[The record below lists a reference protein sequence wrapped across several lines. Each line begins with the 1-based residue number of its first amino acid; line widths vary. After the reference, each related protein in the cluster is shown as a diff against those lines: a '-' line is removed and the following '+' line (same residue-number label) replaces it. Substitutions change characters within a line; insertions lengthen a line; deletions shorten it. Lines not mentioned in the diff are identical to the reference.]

1 MMYLIKDNG
10 WMMLIKLL
18 RNIDQD
24 LDKQNIDKKYKGLY
38 QSIITRIC
46 NQLLHDWINHEIINL
61 ELPIYFDY
69 KDNHVQYQVY
79 EYISDKYIMF
89 FDTISDSRTIDYINF
104 SKILSKTLKTKCKI
118 EYRIV
123 KKYYTN
129 LLDKYYIVDLHDTEL
144 PSDTNI
150 FRKIL
155 KEIANKTLDKTSV
168 VQTIDRERLKNQ
180 NRCFVNNL
188 CNLLYFCTLYKNLPT
203 KVLNNIILF
212 AIL

>member
-1 MMYLIKDNG
+1 M
-10 WMMLIKLL
+10 
-18 RNIDQD
+18 
-24 LDKQNIDKKYKGLY
+24 
-38 QSIITRIC
+38 
-46 NQLLHDWINHEIINL
+46 LHDWINHEIINL